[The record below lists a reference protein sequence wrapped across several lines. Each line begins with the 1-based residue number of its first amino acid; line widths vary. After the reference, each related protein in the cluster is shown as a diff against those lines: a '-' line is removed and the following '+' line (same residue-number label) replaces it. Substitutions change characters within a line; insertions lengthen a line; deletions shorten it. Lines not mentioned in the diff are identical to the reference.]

1 MKKLKGLKFWVQS
14 FNQAQ
19 QAVQDAEVLLE
30 FFKAWENKNKLIR
43 EFNSIEME
51 EEE

>member
-30 FFKAWENKNKLIR
+30 FFKEAEVEIQEIDSQLDTT
-43 EFNSIEME
+43 ET
-51 EEE
+51 